1 VRGKE
6 GKRRG
11 PKPVDGP
18 LHEARD
24 AKREEG
30 RREGGRERR
39 RGEIEEDR
47 VALGSS

>member
-1 VRGKE
+1 VRGKK

-18 LHEARD
+18 LHEA
-24 AKREEG
+24 REEG